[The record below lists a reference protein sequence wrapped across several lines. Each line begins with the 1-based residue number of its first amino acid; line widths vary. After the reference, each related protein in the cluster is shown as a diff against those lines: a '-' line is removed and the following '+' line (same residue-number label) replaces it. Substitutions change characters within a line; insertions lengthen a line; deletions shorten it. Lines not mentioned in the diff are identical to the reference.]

1 MDHGSAVIHK
11 IFSVL
16 LTARKSLKTLLCNV
30 FKLFL
35 TVRSNFMIMSI
46 HLLPIEVVHLIAAGE
61 VIDSLS
67 AVVRELAENAIDAG
81 ATRIVIS
88 IWMDT
93 LSVQMSDNGY
103 GMNCNDLLQAATPH
117 STSKINNV
125 GDLQQIR
132 SLGFRGEA
140 LYSLAQL
147 ADLQICSRPIAQPV
161 GYQVQYDHQGNLLN
175 DPKVI
180 AIASGT
186 VVTVQ
191 NLFSGYPNRLQ
202 SLPSSSQQVRKLQL
216 QIQHMAIANPQVN
229 WQVHLNDRQWLTIWA
244 GENASEILPQI
255 ISSVQ
260 PYDLLCKSLALDP
273 ANGTRIQL
281 TLGKPDRLSRRRPDW
296 IKIILNG
303 RVIIFPELEQTVLTA
318 LERILPRHRFPLC
331 IVDLHI
337 SCDRLDWNRHPAKHE
352 VYIQNLEALQTQL
365 KECITEALKSPE
377 PNNSS
382 NYNSVTNKLLQTAER
397 KTAYLIPTKQENFN
411 QPNFS
416 IKAIAQ
422 VLDTYILAEHQGGLW
437 LIEQHVAHERIL
449 FEQIESQWQIVPIA
463 QPILL
468 KQTSQI
474 SDRGVEQLQVL
485 GMEVEAFGDNLWAV
499 RSLPEILI
507 DHPECAAV
515 LQEMS
520 QQEDPSLARA
530 TAACRSAVRNGT
542 KLEMSMMRD
551 LLNQWQQTRNP
562 HTCPHGRPICLAI
575 SESDLARFFR
585 RNWLITK

>member
-1 MDHGSAVIHK
+1 MTI
-11 IFSVL
+11 
-16 LTARKSLKTLLCNV
+16 N
-30 FKLFL
+30 
-35 TVRSNFMIMSI
+35 
-46 HLLPIEVVHLIAAGE
+46 LLPIEVVHLIAAGE

-67 AVVRELAENAIDAG
+67 AVVRELAENAIDSG
-81 ATRIVIS
+81 ANRIVIS

-93 LSVQMSDNGY
+93 LSVQMSDNGG
-103 GMNCNDLLQAATPH
+103 GMELADLSQAATPH
-117 STSKINNV
+117 TTSKINNV
-125 GDLQQIR
+125 EDLRQIQ

-147 ADLQICSRPIAQPV
+147 ADLQICSRPIAEPV
-161 GYQVQYDHQGNLLN
+161 GYQVYYDHQGNLTAN
-175 DPKVI
+175 PKVI

-202 SLPSSSQQVRKLQL
+202 SLPSSSQQARKLQL
-216 QIQHMAIANPQVN
+216 QIQHMAIANPQIN
-229 WQVHLNDRQWLTIWA
+229 WQVHLNDREWLTIWS

-260 PYDLLCKSLALDP
+260 PYDLICKTHKISP
-273 ANGTRIQL
+273 SSHPSFSEKIYL

-303 RVIIFPELEQTVLTA
+303 RVITFPELEQTVLTA

-331 IVDLHI
+331 IVDLDL
-337 SCDRLDWNRHPAKHE
+337 SCDRLDWNRHPAKNE
-352 VYIQNLEALQTQL
+352 VYIQNLEELQHHL

-377 PNNSS
+377 PNESV
-382 NYNSVTNKLLQTAER
+382 NYNSATNKLLQTAER

-411 QPNFS
+411 QPSFS

-449 FEQIESQWQIVPIA
+449 FEQIESQWQIVEIS

-474 SDRGVEQLQVL
+474 SDRGVEQLQAL
-485 GMEVEAFGDNLWAV
+485 GIEIEAFGNNLWAV
-499 RSLPEILI
+499 RSLPQILI
-507 DHPECAAV
+507 GHPECAAV

-542 KLEMSMMRD
+542 KLEMSVMRD
-551 LLNQWQQTRNP
+551 LLRQWQQTRNP

-575 SESDLARFFR
+575 DESDLARFFR
-585 RNWLITK
+585 RNWLIAK